1 MDFAIKQH
9 NSYNYSVNTQN
20 TVNNVSENKNIQ
32 AADNTNNSVNTQERI
47 SEAATLLNHFKKFG
61 LKNNLT
67 GLFTSFITN
76 FSLNDDRSLKDISQI
91 DIESNLDEIAKS
103 YVYLQK
109 YIQADD
115 SLTKEDKEQM
125 MANLDL
131 AFNQG
136 LNDFASNYALSSDS
150 FLQEYGINNS
160 GSDII
165 DSIHNIVNEKITSFN
180 DYLQSEEGID
190 YSNKNNINFKEI
202 NFDDFVKELDKG
214 YKQYLEDLAK
224 NPKKTD
230 DNADVQVTTEQ
241 TKENKEDNLY
251 TLNNLASMY
260 QIAKANKG
268 FNSSNINSSEEE
280 IAFNAATQAIATLD
294 ILKQKGASKEFTELL
309 SDGLYNKLQNNIT
322 SFNKNLKAKQDMVAQ
337 YSSASASHY
346 QELDSSRINS
356 LYRQMVNT
364 YSKSSDAVQSV
375 ITSFEIAKTSFANNY
390 DSSLTRYSNG
400 QDFFNNFYEVDK
412 TEGYNNRMSLFKS
425 ICNNFKA
432 INININC

>member
-165 DSIHNIVNEKITSFN
+165 DSIHNIVNDKITSFN

-190 YSNKNNINFKEI
+190 YANKNNINFKEI

-241 TKENKEDNLY
+241 TKENKEDNLSY
-251 TLNNLASMY
+251 T
-260 QIAKANKG
+260 
-268 FNSSNINSSEEE
+268 
-280 IAFNAATQAIATLD
+280 
-294 ILKQKGASKEFTELL
+294 
-309 SDGLYNKLQNNIT
+309 
-322 SFNKNLKAKQDMVAQ
+322 
-337 YSSASASHY
+337 
-346 QELDSSRINS
+346 
-356 LYRQMVNT
+356 
-364 YSKSSDAVQSV
+364 
-375 ITSFEIAKTSFANNY
+375 
-390 DSSLTRYSNG
+390 
-400 QDFFNNFYEVDK
+400 
-412 TEGYNNRMSLFKS
+412 
-425 ICNNFKA
+425 
-432 INININC
+432 